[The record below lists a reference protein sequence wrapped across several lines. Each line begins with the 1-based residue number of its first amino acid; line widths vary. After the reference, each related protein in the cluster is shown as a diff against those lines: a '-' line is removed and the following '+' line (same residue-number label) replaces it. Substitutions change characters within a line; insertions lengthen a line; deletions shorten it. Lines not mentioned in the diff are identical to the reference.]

1 MDNKGTVN
9 SNKVLN
15 TEHTT
20 YEIKEIIKKALV
32 KNSILG
38 YLHNNILYMQSF
50 GKSNSLDKIFA
61 GIGIFIILGGSRA
74 KELEFGVGVT
84 ILVLG
89 IGCFILSA
97 IFKKL
102 LKYYLVYDI
111 DREVFYTITNIHNK
125 TVKKTQEISRRDI
138 IELGV
143 NVTDK
148 DVNNDKVIDYNVI
161 NFKGD
166 IMDNPGLRTS
176 FVALKN
182 NGKIVNIS
190 DPVALRQP
198 HEVSIERCKLF
209 SECFGLDYV
218 ICEKNECL
226 KTIKE
231 GNKNKFVKY
240 QMNKEWEKVKK
251 NNNLVLWLVCTF
263 ALVMIFIICISIYF
277 AGKN

>member
-1 MDNKGTVN
+1 MDNKETVN

-102 LKYYLVYDI
+102 LK
-111 DREVFYTITNIHNK
+111 
-125 TVKKTQEISRRDI
+125 
-138 IELGV
+138 
-143 NVTDK
+143 
-148 DVNNDKVIDYNVI
+148 
-161 NFKGD
+161 
-166 IMDNPGLRTS
+166 
-176 FVALKN
+176 
-182 NGKIVNIS
+182 
-190 DPVALRQP
+190 
-198 HEVSIERCKLF
+198 
-209 SECFGLDYV
+209 
-218 ICEKNECL
+218 
-226 KTIKE
+226 
-231 GNKNKFVKY
+231 
-240 QMNKEWEKVKK
+240 
-251 NNNLVLWLVCTF
+251 
-263 ALVMIFIICISIYF
+263 
-277 AGKN
+277 